1 MPSSEFSDLTEAVSK
16 VFVRAP
22 GGLCASREPWPG
34 SSRFLEVPTAAP
46 SALPPA
52 AASGSSLGGF
62 LSDMRASTLNG
73 KLDTLTLWCS
83 SAPAAGPSSSE
94 EKTSFALEGEAIAG
108 AERGRSGAARGAA
121 LRLCP
126 ALRGDCASEALR
138 GRPPFS
144 PSGGSPALS
153 SFGKW
158 SKRPVGQSGPALGP
172 DVEG

>member
-16 VFVRAP
+16 VFVSAP

-83 SAPAAGPSSSE
+83 SAPAEGPSSSE
-94 EKTSFALEGEAIAG
+94 EKTSFGLEGEAIAG
-108 AERGRSGAARGAA
+108 AEGGWSGAARGAE

-144 PSGGSPALS
+144 PLWGLPGSFLLWEA
-153 SFGKW
+153 
-158 SKRPVGQSGPALGP
+158 
-172 DVEG
+172 E